1 MKPLI
6 RIALTVLLATTLFS
20 QNSRSGNALTVF
32 DPANYSQNLLTAAR
46 NLQQI
51 NNQITQLQ
59 NQAQMLINQNRNL
72 TNLPT
77 SVSGNLLNSLARVD
91 NLMRNANG
99 VSYQIAAIDS
109 QYQRLYPEQYAA
121 ATSNNQILQDG
132 QAAWNEARQGYQ
144 HSMHVQARVVEE
156 IHSDRALLDSL
167 VAESQNAVGNLQV
180 AQAGNQLMALNAKQ
194 SMQLQALLAA
204 SARAEALD
212 RAAKLAAKEQA
223 RARLQNF
230 LGDRQP
236 YTR

>member
-6 RIALTVLLATTLFS
+6 RIALTVLLATTLFA

-32 DPANYSQNLLTAAR
+32 DPANYGQNLLTAAR

-59 NQAQMLINQNRNL
+59 NEAQMLINQNRNL

-99 VSYQIAAIDS
+99 VAYKIASIDN
-109 QYQRLYPEQYAA
+109 QYQRLYPEKYAA
-121 ATSNNQILQDG
+121 ATSNNKIFQDG

-144 HSMHVQARVVEE
+144 HSMHVQASVIEE
-156 IHSDRALLDSL
+156 IRSDRALLDRL
-167 VAESQNAVGNLQV
+167 VAESQSAVGNLQV

-223 RARLQNF
+223 RTRLQNF

>member
-6 RIALTVLLATTLFS
+6 RIALTVLLAASLFV
-20 QNSRSGNALTVF
+20 QNSQPGQALTVF
-32 DPANYSQNLLTAAR
+32 DPANYGQNLLTAAR

-59 NQAQMLINQNRNL
+59 NEAQMLINQNRNL

-77 SVSGNLLNSLARVD
+77 SVSGNLLNSLMRMD

-99 VSYQIAAIDS
+99 VAYQIAAIDS
-109 QYQRLYPEQYAA
+109 QYQRLYPEKYAA
-121 ATSNNQILQDG
+121 ATSNNQIFQDA
-132 QAAWNEARQGYQ
+132 QAAWTQARQGHQ
-144 HSMHVQARVVEE
+144 HSLHVQASVIEE
-156 IHSDRALLDSL
+156 IRSDRALLNRL
-167 VAESQNAVGNLQV
+167 VAESQSAVGNLQV
-180 AQAGNQLMALNAKQ
+180 VQAGNQLTALNAKQ
-194 SMQLQALLAA
+194 SMQLQTLLAA
-204 SARAEALD
+204 SARADALD

-223 RARLQNF
+223 RARFQNF

>member
-6 RIALTVLLATTLFS
+6 RIALTVLLATTLFA
-20 QNSRSGNALTVF
+20 QNSRLGNTLTVF
-32 DPANYSQNLLTAAR
+32 DPANYGQNLLTAAR

-59 NQAQMLINQNRNL
+59 NEAQMLINQNRNL

-99 VSYQIAAIDS
+99 VAYQISSIDS
-109 QYQRLYPEQYAA
+109 QYQRLYPEKYAA
-121 ATSNNQILQDG
+121 ATSNNQIFQDG
-132 QAAWNEARQGYQ
+132 QAAWYEARQGYQ

-156 IHSDRALLDSL
+156 IRSDRALLDRL

-194 SMQLQALLAA
+194 FMQLQALLAA